1 MKFFEILLPRG
12 QDGASPPSPSP
23 EVPARMDECPL
34 DCEALGRP
42 HDVSDPHVDQQ
53 VGGQH
58 AVTTHRAVWPIQG
71 YMGHFI
77 IHDISCQVGVK

>member
-1 MKFFEILLPRG
+1 MKFFEVLLPRG
-12 QDGASPPSPSP
+12 QNGASPPPSP

-58 AVTTHRAVWPIQG
+58 AVTAHRAVWPIQA
-71 YMGHFI
+71 MGLHGTF
-77 IHDISCQVGVK
+77 HHS